1 MKNEIKDLLYWIIEN
16 AVAEHVPINMYD
28 ISNYLQ
34 PGDFFLFGTSSTGL
48 TFQFKD
54 LKWVRDKKIYSL
66 LFTPQIRFYN
76 HFPDIEWI
84 PIITYDEEHFSSGDL
99 SMIKKENRF
108 NNDNHTFD
116 EKRFLTKSE
125 REERRAIQK
134 QMLKKIREISE

>member
-34 PGDFFLFGTSSTGL
+34 QGDFFLFGTSSTGL

-66 LFTPQIRFYN
+66 LFTPQIRFHN

-99 SMIKKENRF
+99 SMIKKENRL